1 LADREGGGNQIGIV
15 KLKIWSE
22 TVLMRRVFLVALN
35 LSAITAVLAGPLAA
49 DDFPS
54 RPVTM
59 IVAYPA
65 GGPTDAIGRVIA
77 QGLQS
82 ALGHPVVVENIGGA
96 SGALGTEK
104 VARATPD
111 GYTIGLG
118 NSATHVVNGATY
130 ALKYD
135 VVKDFEP
142 IGLLAIEPIVIVGRP
157 TLPANNLRELLG
169 WLKDNSGKS
178 LAGTAGVGSVAD
190 VALYFL
196 EKQLGVSIQ
205 HVPYRGLGPAVQALM
220 SGEVDL
226 VMSLPANVLG
236 QVQAGTIKGF
246 AVTAKTRLVGAPNI
260 PTVDEA
266 GLEGFYQS
274 NWHALFAPKGTPKEI
289 IRKLN
294 AATVAALADP
304 QLRER
309 LVADGQ
315 DMFPP
320 DELTPEAL
328 AAFQLR
334 EIAQRWPIIKAA
346 GIKAE

>member
-1 LADREGGGNQIGIV
+1 ML
-15 KLKIWSE
+15 
-22 TVLMRRVFLVALN
+22 TRRVFLVALS
-35 LSAITAVLAGPLAA
+35 LTAITAVFAGPLAA

-59 IVAYPA
+59 IVPYPA

-77 QGLQS
+77 QGMQPV
-82 ALGHPVVVENIGGA
+82 LGRPVVVENIGGA
-96 SGALGTEK
+96 AGSLGTQK
-104 VARATPD
+104 VAMATPD

-118 NSATHVVNGATY
+118 DSITHVLNGAIY

-142 IGLLAIEPIVIVGRP
+142 ISLVATEPVVLVGRS
-157 TLPANNLRELLG
+157 TLPASNLRELIS

-190 VALYFL
+190 IVIYFL
-196 EKQLGVSIQ
+196 EKQVDAGIR
-205 HVPYRGLGPAVQALM
+205 HIPYRGLGPVIQALM
-220 SGEVDL
+220 AGEVDL
-226 VMSLPANVLG
+226 AAGLPANVLS
-236 QVQAGTIKGF
+236 QVQAGTIKAF
-246 AVTAKTRLVGAPNI
+246 AVTAKTRLAGAPNI

-289 IRKLN
+289 IGKLN
-294 AATVAALADP
+294 AAAVAALADP
-304 QLRER
+304 QIRER

-315 DMFPP
+315 DLFPP

-328 AAFQLR
+328 AAFQQR
-334 EIAQRWPIIKAA
+334 EIAQRWPIVKAA
-346 GIKAE
+346 GIKSE